1 MEGPQ
6 EIPEASTILPSNDN
20 KTISMATEIEQL
32 TSNFKGQCKVME
44 ATGKFPK
51 VVKLH
56 PENLDIVFNFK
67 LTGKQIGIFL
77 N

>member
-1 MEGPQ
+1 
-6 EIPEASTILPSNDN
+6 
-20 KTISMATEIEQL
+20 
-32 TSNFKGQCKVME
+32 ME